1 MRENIDEN
9 KELEIGLNA
18 ASLSRIKVR
27 RSTDK
32 AASPRKV
39 KSGDITDR
47 LQALSEELE
56 ASKPSPSASA
66 SEAVFTQK
74 VEEATPPPSRK
85 KAKPRATSQ
94 KKQVKAK
101 KPSPPVAEEVVVE
114 PKPVSAVPPRR
125 AHWARPAA
133 TSGWQ
138 KKKPAAP
145 DILSYWMEI
154 RDGNRYPTWRKL
166 DTAKIGKYWPNCTLV
181 HCDRV
186 AGRLQLENGF
196 ASEVRQAT
204 QAENPHQKYTSDIEF
219 TPMVVDWVL
228 GLARDVANS
237 GKPTHGTEH
246 FPSTFDEIPLR
257 VIALPLSENQVDVD
271 HVLCYVQ
278 KLD

>member
-9 KELEIGLNA
+9 NELESGLNA

-27 RSTDK
+27 RPKDT

-56 ASKPSPSASA
+56 ASKPVSCTPEPA
-66 SEAVFTQK
+66 FTQEPTK
-74 VEEATPPPSRK
+74 TASPPARK
-85 KAKPRATSQ
+85 KAKPRAKPA

-101 KPSPPVAEEVVVE
+101 KPSPPVKEEIVPAPE
-114 PKPVSAVPPRR
+114 PVSAVPPRR

-138 KKKPAAP
+138 KKTAAP

-154 RDGNRYPTWRKL
+154 RDGNRYPTWRNL

-181 HCDRV
+181 YCDRA
-186 AGRLQLENGF
+186 AGRVQLENGF

-204 QAENPHQKYTSDIEF
+204 QEENPHQKQASDIEF

-257 VIALPLSENQVDVD
+257 VIALPLSENQVDID

>member
-9 KELEIGLNA
+9 NELDAGLNA
-18 ASLSRIKVR
+18 ASLSQIKVR
-27 RSTDK
+27 RPKDTV
-32 AASPRKV
+32 ASPRKV

-56 ASKPSPSASA
+56 ASKPEAGAPKPAFAQEAEETLSPA
-66 SEAVFTQK
+66 
-74 VEEATPPPSRK
+74 PK
-85 KAKPRATSQ
+85 KAKAPAKPA
-94 KKQVKAK
+94 KKQAK
-101 KPSPPVAEEVVVE
+101 PKSATPAPAKEEILSTPE
-114 PKPVSAVPPRR
+114 PVSAVPPRR

-138 KKKPAAP
+138 KKPATP

-154 RDGNRYPTWRKL
+154 RDGNRYPSWQNL

-204 QAENPHQKYTSDIEF
+204 QAENPHQKYASDIEF

-237 GKPTHGTEH
+237 GKPTHGTEQ

-257 VIALPLSENQVDVD
+257 VIALPLSENQIDID